1 MIIKKPGILLSSC
14 NTFTHLWHSTPPQSR
29 TSLSTLSKYQSR
41 GYATVVENPSDHNKD
56 DGHWPQC
63 KPGHQHPTPYQILG
77 CRRGHAYS
85 KSRFYEL
92 VKLYH
97 PDRQTGDGGSLAHTH
112 PSIRHIPHAIRL
124 ERYRLIV
131 AAHTILSDP
140 IRRSAYDSWGAG
152 WGGHPEVPSSNDGY
166 GRPAS
171 WGMGQS
177 PMHCATWEDWERWY
191 QRNDEKP
198 QEPLYLS
205 NGVFISFV
213 AMLAILGGV
222 GQATRVGNFSTSMLE
237 QRNAAHHLASQELV
251 RARSETIGGTKEDR
265 IANFLRHKDPDS
277 YRDESL
283 RRLLLEP
290 DMCASKNV
298 RSKDVV

>member
-1 MIIKKPGILLSSC
+1 
-14 NTFTHLWHSTPPQSR
+14 
-29 TSLSTLSKYQSR
+29 
-41 GYATVVENPSDHNKD
+41 
-56 DGHWPQC
+56 
-63 KPGHQHPTPYQILG
+63 
-77 CRRGHAYS
+77 
-85 KSRFYEL
+85 
-92 VKLYH
+92 
-97 PDRQTGDGGSLAHTH
+97 
-112 PSIRHIPHAIRL
+112 
-124 ERYRLIV
+124 
-131 AAHTILSDP
+131 
-140 IRRSAYDSWGAG
+140 
-152 WGGHPEVPSSNDGY
+152 
-166 GRPAS
+166 
-171 WGMGQS
+171 MGQS

-298 RSKDVV
+298 RSKDVAIYGRNHNPQDLPAGKLTHVLYAFANIRPETGEVYLTDTWSDIEKHYPTDSWNDVGTNVYGCIKQLYLLKKRNRNLKVLLSIGGWTYSANFAQPASTTAGRKRFASSAVQLLKDLGLDGLDIDWEYPKTAPKPPTSFFFSRKSAPRSTTMLITCATATSTRTRTSS